1 MTDLTRCF
9 GQSKNSNL
17 RHSLKYQVFTLTLF
31 KEKERFSVCF

>member
-17 RHSLKYQVFTLTLF
+17 RHSLKYQVFALTIF
-31 KEKERFSVCF
+31 NGQV